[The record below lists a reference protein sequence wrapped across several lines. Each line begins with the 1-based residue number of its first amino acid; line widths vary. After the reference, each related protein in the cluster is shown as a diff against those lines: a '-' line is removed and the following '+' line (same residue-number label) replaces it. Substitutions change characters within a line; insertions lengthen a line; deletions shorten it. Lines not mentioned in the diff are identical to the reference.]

1 MRFKTLE
8 EWLEWQEQLHTS
20 EIELGLE
27 RAGSVY
33 SDLVD
38 EKDKPFTITVAGT
51 NGKGSTAAFL
61 ESILRSAGYS
71 VGCYSSPHMIRYN
84 ERVRLQGRPVSDME
98 LCEAFQA
105 IDEARGATS
114 LSYFEFGTIAALQI
128 FSQEKVDIQVLEV
141 GLGGRL
147 DAINIVDADISII
160 TSIGIDHC
168 DWLGDTREE
177 IGFEKAGIFR
187 PLRPAISGEPDLPS
201 TVINHAEK
209 IGALLKQFEL
219 DFNYHKKESC
229 WSWESKSKK
238 IENLPL
244 LKLEGEQQLRNAST
258 ALSAIELL
266 PTALTVGEKAIR
278 NGLATAQLPGRLQ
291 WLGGEHKVLLD
302 VSHNPE
308 SAKVLAQYLEKR
320 ASSGKVFAL
329 FSFMKDKDIEAI
341 LELMI
346 PVVDSWQ
353 WVPLPGVGRA
363 ADKKQIETAF
373 TRCGLPKPDVQLSG
387 LAGALDSMLQKIAP
401 NDCIVIFGSFY
412 LASEVLKLA
421 QANEEISKKLLPE
434 VEFS

>member
-1 MRFKTLE
+1 LRFKTLE

-27 RAGSVY
+27 RADSVY
-33 SDLVD
+33 SGLVG
-38 EKDKPFTITVAGT
+38 EKNRPFTITIAGT
-51 NGKGSTAAFL
+51 NGKGSTAVFL
-61 ESILRSAGYS
+61 ENILLSAGYS
-71 VGCYSSPHMIRYN
+71 VGCYSSPHLIRYN
-84 ERVRLQGRPVSDME
+84 ERVRLQALPVSDVE
-98 LCEAFQA
+98 LCKAFQA
-105 IDEARGATS
+105 IDEVRGVTS

-128 FSQEKVDIQVLEV
+128 FSQAEVDIQILEV

-187 PLRPAISGEPDLPS
+187 ALRPAISGEPDLPN

-209 IGALLKQFEL
+209 IGAFLRQFEL
-219 DFNYHKKESC
+219 DFNYQKKASY
-229 WSWESKSKK
+229 WNWESKSKK
-238 IENLPL
+238 LDNLPL

-258 ALSAIELL
+258 ALAAIELL
-266 PTALTVGEKAIR
+266 PATIPVDEEAIR

-291 WLGGEHKVLLD
+291 WLGGEHKILLD

-308 SAKVLAQYLEKR
+308 SAKVLAQYLENR
-320 ASSGKVFAL
+320 ASKGKVFAL

-341 LELMI
+341 LEFMF

-353 WVPLPGVGRA
+353 WVALSGVVRA
-363 ADKKQIETAF
+363 ANRKQIETAF
-373 TRCGLPKPDVQLSG
+373 TNCGLPKPNVQASDLV
-387 LAGALDSMLQKIAP
+387 GALDSILQKMGP

-412 LASEVLKLA
+412 LASEVLKLVHA
-421 QANEEISKKLLPE
+421 SDEISEKLLPQ
-434 VEFS
+434 V